1 MNCKQCGGVM
11 TIDQDKRLFV
21 CPYCG
26 TVEPFDKV
34 SKKDLDKAVNEIKQT
49 NKQMVDKIVADNKK
63 TLMAAKAENTGKDI
77 IIIVLLTIFLI
88 IAVIMT
94 AYCFDT
100 GYYFPGIISTLQIVF
115 VFGAIVL
122 RSRAKVNGNAK
133 MSLASSVLAGLAILF
148 IIVWLIGLGTA
159 EDNKSG
165 KYDTEKAWPTL
176 GMGSDLPEPDKPC
189 YDLYN
194 TDKYLSARIDDVDKT
209 FFENYVKK
217 CKEAGY
223 DVDGVLDSYTYTA
236 YNKNDDKLEL
246 NLFYGTEL
254 SITMNKALQFTE
266 FYWPK
271 SGGAQYL
278 PEPKADKVCIES
290 LNDYSAKLYI
300 ADVDKSYMIKYI
312 DELKTAGFPG
322 SYDDKNE
329 KFRSK
334 KDNVSVDIEL
344 QRGRI
349 MYFDIYI
356 LSK

>member
-11 TIDQDKRLFV
+11 TIDQKNRVFS
-21 CPYCG
+21 CPFCG
-26 TVEPFDKV
+26 TVEPFDNV
-34 SKKDLDKAVNEIKQT
+34 SKKELDKAVNEIKKE
-49 NKQMVDKIVADNKK
+49 NKKMVDAIVADNRK
-63 TLMAAKAENTGKDI
+63 TLMAAKAEKGAKDTI
-77 IIIVLLTIFLI
+77 LIVLLTIFLI
-88 IAVIMT
+88 FVVIMT
-94 AYCFDT
+94 AYCFDS
-100 GYYFPGIISTLQIVF
+100 GYIFAGTISSLQIIFVF
-115 VFGAIVL
+115 VSIFLKAMY
-122 RSRAKVNGNAK
+122 RRNGSDK
-133 MSLASSVLAGLAILF
+133 LSIASSVLAGLAGFF
-148 IIVWLIGLGTA
+148 IIVWLVAVGNSSSSA
-159 EDNKSG
+159 PSRNE
-165 KYDTEKAWPTL
+165 EKQWPTL

-223 DVDGVLDSYTYTA
+223 NIDGVLDSFTYTA

-246 NLFYGTEL
+246 NLFYGNEL

-271 SGGAQYL
+271 SGGSQYL

-329 KFRSK
+329 KFRSN

-349 MYFDIYI
+349 MYFDIFI

>member
-11 TIDQDKRLFV
+11 TIDLKNRVFS
-21 CPYCG
+21 CPFCG
-26 TVEPFDKV
+26 TVEPFDNV
-34 SKKDLDKAVNEIKQT
+34 SKKELDKAVNEIKKE
-49 NKQMVDKIVADNKK
+49 NKKMVDAIVADNRK
-63 TLMAAKAENTGKDI
+63 TLMAAKAEKGAKDTI
-77 IIIVLLTIFLI
+77 LIVLLTIFLI
-88 IAVIMT
+88 FVVIMT
-94 AYCFDT
+94 AYCFDS
-100 GYYFPGIISTLQIVF
+100 GYIFAGTISSLQIIFVF
-115 VFGAIVL
+115 VSIFLKAMY
-122 RSRAKVNGNAK
+122 RRNGSDK
-133 MSLASSVLAGLAILF
+133 LSIASSVLAGLAAFF
-148 IIVWLIGLGTA
+148 IIVWLVAVGNSSSSA
-159 EDNKSG
+159 PSRNE
-165 KYDTEKAWPTL
+165 EKQWPTL

>member
-11 TIDQDKRLFV
+11 TIDLKNRVFS
-21 CPYCG
+21 CPFCG
-26 TVEPFDKV
+26 TVEPFDNV
-34 SKKDLDKAVNEIKQT
+34 SKKELDKAVNEIKKE
-49 NKQMVDKIVADNKK
+49 NKKMVDAIVADNRK
-63 TLMAAKAENTGKDI
+63 TLMAAKAEKGAKDTI
-77 IIIVLLTIFLI
+77 LIVLLTIFLI
-88 IAVIMT
+88 FVVIMT
-94 AYCFDT
+94 AYCFDS
-100 GYYFPGIISTLQIVF
+100 GYIFAGTISSLQIIFVF
-115 VFGAIVL
+115 VSIFLKAMY
-122 RSRAKVNGNAK
+122 RRNGSDK
-133 MSLASSVLAGLAILF
+133 LSIASSVLAGLAAFF
-148 IIVWLIGLGTA
+148 IIVWLVAVGNSSSSA
-159 EDNKSG
+159 PSRNE
-165 KYDTEKAWPTL
+165 EKQWPTL

-223 DVDGVLDSYTYTA
+223 NIDGVLDSYTYTA

>member
-1 MNCKQCGGVM
+1 M
-11 TIDQDKRLFV
+11 
-21 CPYCG
+21 
-26 TVEPFDKV
+26 
-34 SKKDLDKAVNEIKQT
+34 
-49 NKQMVDKIVADNKK
+49 
-63 TLMAAKAENTGKDI
+63 
-77 IIIVLLTIFLI
+77 
-88 IAVIMT
+88 
-94 AYCFDT
+94 
-100 GYYFPGIISTLQIVF
+100 
-115 VFGAIVL
+115 
-122 RSRAKVNGNAK
+122 
-133 MSLASSVLAGLAILF
+133 
-148 IIVWLIGLGTA
+148 IVWLIGLGTA
-159 EDNKSG
+159 EDNKAG
-165 KYDTEKAWPTL
+165 KYDTEKSWPTL

-223 DVDGVLDSYTYTA
+223 NIDGVLDSFTYTA

-290 LNDYSAKLYI
+290 LNDY
-300 ADVDKSYMIKYI
+300 
-312 DELKTAGFPG
+312 TAGFPG

-329 KFRSK
+329 KFRSN

>member
-11 TIDQDKRLFV
+11 TIDQKNRVFS
-21 CPYCG
+21 CPFCG
-26 TVEPFDKV
+26 TVEPFDNV
-34 SKKDLDKAVNEIKQT
+34 SKKELDKAVNEIKKE
-49 NKQMVDKIVADNKK
+49 NKKMVDAIVANNRK
-63 TLMAAKAENTGKDI
+63 TLMAAKAEKGAKDTI
-77 IIIVLLTIFLI
+77 LIVLLTIFLI
-88 IAVIMT
+88 FVVIMT
-94 AYCFDT
+94 AYCFDS
-100 GYYFPGIISTLQIVF
+100 GYIFAGTISSLQIIFVF
-115 VFGAIVL
+115 VSIFLKAMY
-122 RSRAKVNGNAK
+122 RRNGSDK
-133 MSLASSVLAGLAILF
+133 LSIASSVLAGLAAFF
-148 IIVWLIGLGTA
+148 IIVWLVAVGNSSSSA
-159 EDNKSG
+159 PSRNE
-165 KYDTEKAWPTL
+165 EKQWPTL

-223 DVDGVLDSYTYTA
+223 DVDGVLDSFTYTA

-271 SGGAQYL
+271 SGGSQYL

>member
-11 TIDQDKRLFV
+11 TIDQKNRVFS
-21 CPYCG
+21 CPFCG
-26 TVEPFDKV
+26 TVEPFDNV
-34 SKKDLDKAVNEIKQT
+34 SKKELDKAVNEIKKE
-49 NKQMVDKIVADNKK
+49 NKKMVDAIVANNRK
-63 TLMAAKAENTGKDI
+63 TLMAAKAEKGAKDTI
-77 IIIVLLTIFLI
+77 LIVLLTIFLI
-88 IAVIMT
+88 FVVIMT
-94 AYCFDT
+94 AYCFDS
-100 GYYFPGIISTLQIVF
+100 GYIFAGTISSLQIIFVF
-115 VFGAIVL
+115 VSIFLKAMY
-122 RSRAKVNGNAK
+122 RRNGSDK
-133 MSLASSVLAGLAILF
+133 LSIASSVLAGLAAFF
-148 IIVWLIGLGTA
+148 IIVWLVAVGNSSSSA
-159 EDNKSG
+159 PSRNE
-165 KYDTEKAWPTL
+165 EKQWPTL
-176 GMGSDLPEPDKPC
+176 GIGSDLPEPDKPC

-194 TDKYLSARIDDVDKT
+194 TDKYLSARIDDIDKT

-223 DVDGVLDSYTYTA
+223 NIDGVLDSYTYTA

-246 NLFYGTEL
+246 NLFYGNEL

-290 LNDYSAKLYI
+290 LNDYSARLYI